1 MGNSSEYKHDPV
13 PLIDFFGPPF
23 SSKNNPSIITP
34 TTPSVTNTATSGYAS
49 MGCFNGPTG
58 GPYGGHNLPKLLSNG
73 SMCPELYIPSAL
85 AQVTAQTPVTYK
97 YIGLE
102 HGRECYAGSVPP
114 NPEPSSLTGT
124 HAYTTT
130 CKGDSKQSCGGP
142 IMYNLYE
149 VFGYSCAGVRGCGE
163 HG

>member
-1 MGNSSEYKHDPV
+1 M
-13 PLIDFFGPPF
+13 
-23 SSKNNPSIITP
+23 TP
-34 TTPSVTNTATSGYAS
+34 TTPSVTNTATSGFAS

-85 AQVTAQTPVTYK
+85 AQVTAQTPITYK
-97 YIGLE
+97 HIGLE

-124 HAYTTT
+124 HACTTT
-130 CKGDSKQSCGGP
+130 CKGDSKQSCGAP

-149 VFGYSCAGVRGCGE
+149 VYGYSCAGVGGCGE

>member
-1 MGNSSEYKHDPV
+1 
-13 PLIDFFGPPF
+13 
-23 SSKNNPSIITP
+23 
-34 TTPSVTNTATSGYAS
+34 

-85 AQVTAQTPVTYK
+85 AQVTAQTPITYK

-149 VFGYSCAGVRGCGE
+149 VFVPHSTLQPLCNLQLRIRPLLQFLGFL
-163 HG
+163 